1 MLKINRLQKSIG
13 SNALLKAI
21 DLHVEKGTIYGF
33 IGHNGAGKT
42 TTMRSIVGLT
52 RFDNGQIVIDG
63 KKYEHQ
69 VVSQE
74 AIGYLPE
81 TPCFYDFMTAI
92 EYLSHLNPWM
102 EKKECLHLIDRV
114 GLLKAVNKRIGTYS
128 RGMKQRLGLAAAIID
143 KPRLLILD
151 EPTSAL
157 DPAGRHELFDLIL
170 RLRDEGAT
178 IILSTHILDDI
189 EKVCDKIG
197 IIKQGAMVKEGTV
210 EEIMSNYIQPI
221 YDITLEEKV
230 EAVKVKN
237 LERLT
242 WVASTSINGTH
253 CSVTVNDVVLAKQ
266 NMLSALAESGMSV
279 TGFHLRQPSLEEV
292 FIKEVAL

>member
-1 MLKINRLQKSIG
+1 
-13 SNALLKAI
+13 
-21 DLHVEKGTIYGF
+21 
-33 IGHNGAGKT
+33 
-42 TTMRSIVGLT
+42 MRSIVGLT
-52 RFDNGQIVIDG
+52 RFDKGQIIIDG
-63 KKYEHQ
+63 KRYEHQ

-74 AIGYLPE
+74 PIGYLPE
-81 TPCFYDFMTAI
+81 TPCFYEFMTAT
-92 EYLSHLNPWM
+92 EYLCHLNPWM
-102 EKKECLHLIDRV
+102 GKEECLKLIDRV
-114 GLLKAVNKRIGTYS
+114 GLLKSSNKKIAAYS

-197 IIKQGAMVKEGTV
+197 IIKQGAMVREGTV

-221 YDITLEEKV
+221 YDIILDEKV
-230 EAVKVKN
+230 DVVKVKT

-242 WVASTSINGTH
+242 WVASTSINGNH
-253 CSVTVNDVVLAKQ
+253 CTVTVNDVVLARQ
-266 NMLSALAESGMSV
+266 NMLSVLAESGMPV